1 MKDISTTLGG
11 ALSGV
16 AQGSDSDIYAKV
28 KSSEL
33 TIQQKQAIKYFFE
46 RLHRVYQAEYR
57 RQLPDES
64 TERACKAE
72 FGDRI
77 MNIPK
82 QVMDKGFDCL
92 HQELSSVKS
101 EYRFMK
107 MDAVIELVKTG
118 GNVQGV
124 QGVQDGAYRV
134 FKPALPGPE
143 EYVSRRKKAA
153 AEGISKLKSLFDE

>member
-1 MKDISTTLGG
+1 MKDISTTLSG
-11 ALSGV
+11 ALGGV

-33 TIQQKQAIKYFFE
+33 TVQQKQAIKYFFE
-46 RLHRVYQAEYR
+46 RLHRVYQAEFR

-82 QVMDKGFDCL
+82 GVMDKGFDAL
-92 HQELSSVKS
+92 HHELSSIDS
-101 EYRFMK
+101 DYRFMK
-107 MDAVIELVKTG
+107 MDAVIELIKTG
-118 GNVQGV
+118 GNVA
-124 QGVQDGAYRV
+124 GVQDGAYKV
-134 FKPALPGPE
+134 FQKALPEPE

-153 AEGISKLKSLFDE
+153 MAGIDRLKSMFEE